1 MEENKKVKKN
11 HWTQSNV
18 DNAAKKINNEIFK
31 RNRQAPLSIK
41 LDDLSVYINEK
52 ITRRGISKGLVCI
65 QEDMNINI
73 LKAEKKTI
81 EALISN
87 DLNKQQESLL
97 DAKRILK
104 IEVWPDI
111 RFLMINKAIT
121 PGEITELIRRQLD
134 IDKDIDKW
142 SDAIE
147 KAISADR

>member
-87 DLNKQQESLL
+87 DLNKQQDSLL

-111 RFLMINKAIT
+111 RLLMINKAIT

-134 IDKDIDKW
+134 IDKDMDKW
-142 SDAIE
+142 SEAIK
-147 KAISADR
+147 KAIFANR

>member
-1 MEENKKVKKN
+1 MEENKKVNKN

-87 DLNKQQESLL
+87 DLNKQLDSLL

-142 SDAIE
+142 SDSIE

>member
-1 MEENKKVKKN
+1 M
-11 HWTQSNV
+11 
-18 DNAAKKINNEIFK
+18 
-31 RNRQAPLSIK
+31 SIK

-87 DLNKQQESLL
+87 DLNKQLDSLL

-142 SDAIE
+142 SDSIE

>member
-87 DLNKQQESLL
+87 DLNKQLDSLL

-142 SDAIE
+142 SDSIE

>member
-65 QEDMNINI
+65 I
-73 LKAEKKTI
+73 
-81 EALISN
+81 
-87 DLNKQQESLL
+87 
-97 DAKRILK
+97 RI
-104 IEVWPDI
+104 VY
-111 RFLMINKAIT
+111 T
-121 PGEITELIRRQLD
+121 
-134 IDKDIDKW
+134 
-142 SDAIE
+142 
-147 KAISADR
+147 

>member
-1 MEENKKVKKN
+1 ML
-11 HWTQSNV
+11 Q
-18 DNAAKKINNEIFK
+18 KINNEIFK

-87 DLNKQQESLL
+87 DLNKQLDSLL

-142 SDAIE
+142 SDSIE

>member
-87 DLNKQQESLL
+87 DLNKQLDSLL

-121 PGEITELIRRQLD
+121 PGKITELIRRQLD

-142 SDAIE
+142 SDSIE